1 MTPQI
6 SCGLPR
12 KYSAAARPD
21 SPMKSSLSTIL
32 EGRPAIAYGAGEY
45 FSRFCERTVEAFEYL
60 VDDALAGQVRNGV
73 PVRAVASLGSEKREV
88 CVFLFCRDLGAALLA
103 LDTYGF
109 RWHENVFDAR
119 VFGDGSQVY
128 EDYRILRSVEEIE
141 SAPEIE
147 LHQASGARWSAGKIL
162 IRKTWG
168 GRSTGIFLAEDS
180 ILNCDDL
187 ILSSDS
193 RICCGRGG
201 VTTLGGTVSLPH
213 DFTLNCSLAS
223 SVEIGDGVMFS
234 PDTVVNTASY
244 TVIRIGAKSTFGPNL
259 DLYAYA
265 PIEIGA
271 GCMFSSHV
279 FVASGAG
286 HDLVVECEPK
296 PPKKITLGDRV
307 WIGWG
312 AQLLAGAELGSG
324 SMTASGSVVNR
335 AFPDRSLV
343 AGVPAKA
350 IASGI
355 SWDRNFSA
363 YKKLFHPGSQSD
375 A

>member
-1 MTPQI
+1 
-6 SCGLPR
+6 
-12 KYSAAARPD
+12 
-21 SPMKSSLSTIL
+21 MKSSLPTIL

-45 FSRFCERTVEAFEYL
+45 FSRFCDRTAEAFEYF
-60 VDDALAGQVRNGV
+60 VDDALVGQSRNGI
-73 PVRAVASLGSEKREV
+73 PVRAVASLGSEQREI
-88 CVFLFCRDLGAALLA
+88 CVFLFCRDIGAALLA
-103 LDTYGF
+103 LDDYGL
-109 RWHENVFDAR
+109 RWRENVFDAR
-119 VFGDGSQVY
+119 VFGDGSPVY
-128 EDYRILRSVEEIE
+128 EDYRILRSLEQVE

-147 LHQASGARWSAGKIL
+147 LHQGSGARWSVGKIL
-162 IRKTWG
+162 VRKTPG
-168 GRSTGIFLAEDS
+168 GRSAGIFLAEDAR
-180 ILNCDDL
+180 LNCDDL

-201 VTTLGGTVSLPH
+201 VTTLSGIVSLPH

-223 SVEIGDGVMFS
+223 SVDIGDGVIFS
-234 PDTVVNTASY
+234 PHTVINSASY
-244 TVIRIGAKSTFGPNL
+244 TSIRIGARSTFGPRL

-265 PIEIGA
+265 PIEIGE
-271 GCMFSSHV
+271 GCMFSSQV

-286 HDLVVECEPK
+286 HDLVVESELK
-296 PPKKITLGDRV
+296 PPKKVVLGDRV

-324 SMTASGSVVNR
+324 SMAASGSVVNR

-343 AGVPAKA
+343 AGVPAKP

-363 YKKLFHPGSQSD
+363 YKKLFHPGFQID
-375 A
+375 AR